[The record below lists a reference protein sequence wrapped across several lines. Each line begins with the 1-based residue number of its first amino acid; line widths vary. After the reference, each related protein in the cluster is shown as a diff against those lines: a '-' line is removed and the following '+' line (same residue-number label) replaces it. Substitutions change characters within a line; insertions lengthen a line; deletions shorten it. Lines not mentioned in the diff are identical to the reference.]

1 MSIRVD
7 RPNGGEMTGKSP
19 ALPHRWLL
27 PAFYV
32 VLLLAAVLIFWGI
45 RVIGE
50 SEVPVVSTAVSAVTE
65 GAAAR
70 KTPDAANTVLLHVLA
85 TLTAVIVL
93 GRILAVGF
101 RAIGQPSVIGEV
113 VAGILLGPSVL
124 GAISPEAM
132 HLLIPDAAADP
143 HGRVVAAMGIISQIG
158 IVLYMFIV
166 GLELNTTMLVK
177 SAHAAI
183 AISHASIIIP
193 FLAGTGL
200 ALWLFPHFAPET
212 TSFTSFSLFLGVA
225 MAITAFPVLAR
236 ILTDRRLEKTPLG
249 VLALSCAAT
258 DDVTA
263 WCLLAFVVGVVQ
275 SNVSGAIWVVV
286 LTSVYLAVMLLFVRP
301 FAVRL
306 LRRDERHVPRGTIPT
321 LFVAVLASAFVTEAI
336 GIHAVFGAFLLGAI
350 IPHDLPITKSIHDNL
365 HNVVTMLFLPA
376 FFAMSGMNTQI
387 GLMNNLEHWLICAAI
402 TAVATVGKFG
412 GTFLAAKMAQ
422 ISTRDASILGVLM
435 NTRGLM
441 ELIVLNIGLSLGV
454 ISPVLFAMMVLMAV
468 ATTMMTGPILSVLWP
483 KEENSAV
490 A

>member
-1 MSIRVD
+1 MA
-7 RPNGGEMTGKSP
+7 GESSSV
-19 ALPHRWLL
+19 LNRWQL

-32 VLLLAAVLIFWGI
+32 LLLVAAVFTFWGI
-45 RVIGE
+45 RLAGE
-50 SEVPVVSTAVSAVTE
+50 AEVASLSSAVN
-65 GAAAR
+65 AATAGTSAK
-70 KTPDAANTVLLHVLA
+70 KTPEALNSVLLHVLA

-93 GRILAVGF
+93 GRVLAVGF
-101 RAIGQPSVIGEV
+101 RLIGQPSVIGEV

-132 HLLIPDAAADP
+132 HLLIPDATTDP
-143 HGRVVAAMGIISQIG
+143 HGRVVAAMGIVSQIG

-193 FLAGTGL
+193 FIAGTGL
-200 ALWLFPHFAPET
+200 ALWLFPQFAPGA

-236 ILTDRRLEKTPLG
+236 ILTDRRIEKTRLG

-263 WCLLAFVVGVVQ
+263 WCLLALVVGVVQ
-275 SNVSGAIWVVV
+275 SNVTGAIWVIV
-286 LTSVYLAVMLLFVRP
+286 LTSIYLAVMLLLVRP

-336 GIHAVFGAFLLGAI
+336 GIHAVFGAFLIGAI

-402 TAVATVGKFG
+402 TAVATIGKFG
-412 GTFLAAKMAQ
+412 GTFIAAKMAQ

-454 ISPVLFAMMVLMAV
+454 ISPVLFAMMVLMAI
-468 ATTMMTGPILSVLWP
+468 ATTMMTGPALSILWP
-483 KEENSAV
+483 KEERNAV